1 VSGASR
7 GSILI
12 LILALAAV
20 DAGVLAALGESP
32 EPGPLAGAPEDW
44 ALCQT
49 ELEGRPVTPATVA
62 ITYLDGGDAGLAPAT
77 LRGWFGDL
85 DPVAVDVYR
94 LEDARG
100 VRRLSFELARGKWP
114 VWGHVVKG
122 ARGGEICDRVR
133 AALLE
138 RRIGRPVPPGTEPDA
153 RHAYEFIYAR
163 RPHLY
168 RTVAWVGTLA
178 HLLEDDTLDTG
189 MRWLAGETP

>member
-1 VSGASR
+1 M
-7 GSILI
+7 ILI
-12 LILALAAV
+12 AALAAV
-20 DAGVLAALGESP
+20 DAGVLVALGEAP
-32 EPGPLAGAPEDW
+32 GPGPLAGAPEDW

-49 ELEGRPVTPATVA
+49 EFEGRAVTPATVA
-62 ITYLDGGDAGLAPAT
+62 ITYLDAADAAVAPQT
-77 LRGWFGDL
+77 LRDWFGDL

-114 VWGHVVKG
+114 VWNHVVQG
-122 ARGGEICDRVR
+122 ASGGEICDRVR

-138 RRIGRPVPPGTEPDA
+138 RRIGRPVPTGTEPDA
-153 RHAYEFIYAR
+153 RHAYELIYAR

-168 RTVAWVGTLA
+168 RTVEWVGTLA
-178 HLLEDDTLDTG
+178 HLLEGDTLETS